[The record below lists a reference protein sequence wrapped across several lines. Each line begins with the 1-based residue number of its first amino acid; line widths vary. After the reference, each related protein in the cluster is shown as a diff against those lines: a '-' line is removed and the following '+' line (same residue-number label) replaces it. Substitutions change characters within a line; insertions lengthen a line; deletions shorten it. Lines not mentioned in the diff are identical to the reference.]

1 VTHVLFSASGARWP
15 CGIRDQFVRE
25 PYVRSMAFA
34 LSRKSISLR
43 PCSTQVQS
51 LAVTVTKA
59 VPKAS
64 AADTKCGL
72 SRALDTVRRYRFRLT
87 TVIRNSF
94 RLLTLPEKIP
104 VPSEACSRNFRD
116 RFSFRVR
123 RSECSRPDATLCR
136 NISRPSLDQH
146 LPLPRYGV
154 NSCGRG
160 ANLSCSGC
168 RPAQP
173 SDDRSYVRLD
183 FV

>member
-1 VTHVLFSASGARWP
+1 LFNGSGAPLALWHPRP
-15 CGIRDQFVRE
+15 
-25 PYVRSMAFA
+25 VRSRA
-34 LSRKSISLR
+34 LMRGLR
-43 PCSTQVQS
+43 LCLVEEIDSFRGHVPPQAQS
-51 LAVTVTKA
+51 VAVTVTEA

-104 VPSEACSRNFRD
+104 VPSEACSRNHRD

-123 RSECSRPDATLCR
+123 RSECSRLDATLCR

-146 LPLPRYGV
+146 QPLARYGV

-160 ANLSCSGC
+160 ANLSCSGF
-168 RPAQP
+168 RPVQP